1 MAGSDYLLNFRSNV
15 SPVLSDLRKVEVAAL
30 KAQNVAR
37 GATKSTPLTPAQQA
51 GGVLGVGVNPQDT
64 KKSLAATKRAISEQV
79 AAARALQVAQGE
91 TLGKLSKGKPVFA
104 GSKKTLGQEFDLKAV
119 AARFGVDAAQLEAS
133 IRSSAARIS
142 AEYNKMLSGLKPGLD
157 KEAAVSEQYR
167 KRLSAAK
174 PVQALVPKGTRTSTA
189 PEPVTSRSTFTSTG
203 RALENLNKFSGQP
216 LGLGGPGAKAT
227 AAKQKE
233 LAAAIARTT
242 RATEAASVR
251 IAGLLSKGEAAAL
264 SAKLRK
270 VGDGALAGNIPG
282 QLTGVSPQD
291 RVNAKVDRDFGS
303 QLRSINKNAT
313 AKFGPKVAPQKIA
326 DELRRVV
333 SQPGLDVSEEI
344 ARIDSALKGGKSRV
358 VDAGTAYGSPLLAD
372 ASAVDHKRVYQEHK
386 EAYGAV
392 NKRLKETTK
401 PMEGFRREAS
411 QLNGVFAQSR
421 SRIRNGFAGFVDT
434 LAGQTKVIG
443 SSIGLGE
450 GAQEKKALNR
460 QGAGG
465 LKGMMGAGIQSAL
478 QYTLPSLALFGAGR
492 FLSNSF
498 KEAEEYMKAMK
509 LVEGQIESLM
519 AAQYSG
525 AEATQKAR
533 EGTEKMS
540 KSIRET
546 AAAYGIEADI
556 QAKVESRYIGAFQD
570 KSIGGLSGLSLASEQ
585 GKGSAKMAAVL
596 GISPD
601 ELTDGVVAIS
611 RAYGILSEDIGDTAL
626 EMQESLGI
634 DAGDTV
640 AVLGD
645 VSAVAKEAGIGFEE
659 LSGIIGVTLKNSG
672 RPAAEIAEAY
682 TRVLPFIS
690 QQKTEL
696 LEMSSTVKGLNTD
709 TFKMAVA
716 NGDNLT
722 VLQQLGKAYQLAN
735 KEGRKQD
742 ALSIGSIVGDERQA
756 KAVFPYLADVKGAD
770 TLTERLKSG
779 SQDGALE
786 ARYQEISK
794 LITQSMKE
802 TSESFKQ
809 LSKVF
814 LESGISDALVAII
827 RGFGTLAEMLTTVAQ
842 KFSGVFSIM
851 VKAGIAATALA
862 AATSVL
868 AQAQLWATK
877 STAVQA
883 GASALSNSGSSML
896 TGFGAAL
903 KKGGPAGARVA
914 AQLEREMVTGAVAR
928 SRVPGIAAKR
938 SAELAGVRAAAGL
951 SERAASQAAVTAG
964 ASAAAAPATSA
975 LAAARAAR
983 LDGAGLLGASRAAA
997 SKGSVNLAR
1006 SFTAPFTA
1014 GISGGRE
1021 AAARAAASKG
1031 SVNLAQS
1038 FITPFTVGMAGGFK
1052 AGLSAL
1058 VASPAAP
1065 VAIAALGIGY
1075 AANKKAKSLAEESI
1089 KRQNKT
1095 SNKVNDAKTYAEAR
1109 EATAAD
1115 RARLEKSFEND
1126 ILDRNG
1132 LNDTGWMG
1140 EVNRMN
1146 PLVFAKA
1153 GIEAGWDYA
1162 TGKKGNKDRERD
1174 QYFSDLEN
1182 KAAEENE
1189 TFEQIDALFNS
1200 DKTEDFAKEINEVFN
1215 RYDGRVKDKKVNMDV
1230 PKKFAVEQALFAQ
1243 LYGNQAAI
1251 QAGIIGEVTGKV
1263 TLTQENLEGLAEATQ
1278 SDDQKEATAA
1288 LEVLNLLLGSTGKTA
1303 FKNAGD
1309 VASGVDKDL
1318 VEALNVATGRADE
1331 QNKEVEKIAYSI
1343 EETKAL
1349 LDQGK
1354 ISTVTYLNKLA
1365 EAREGLELLVKE
1377 DPNNKEL
1384 QTDLNKAASS
1394 ENEAKLKRATDLLDS
1409 RIANLDTVFGTEDS
1423 VEKDFAGISTVRR
1436 TLKDNPEIEKNPEKF
1451 TELAKQLNDYQRS
1464 IAQRMVDA
1472 AVDDGDLKKAQE
1484 IAEKG
1489 YEVPKEYQEAALGV
1503 EIQNSENSKLV
1514 SLVDSISSQTEKN
1527 GAMFLAGLTLMSN
1540 ARAIEAA
1547 KAMKNLL
1554 EAQFITRNSD
1564 VLLEDMNKA
1573 MSGEEPFFAEPDK
1586 KKPAYQVEYEKAQK
1600 GLDEFIKSKREGSL
1614 EKDYGV
1620 TTPKKGAKG
1629 KVKGPTD
1636 KEIAE
1641 DEKKKAEEAEKRA
1654 EEAKQKAEEARQK
1667 AKEDAQSRVQNAID
1681 RAKSVSRKNPLAL
1694 AQLDVQQ
1701 ATQLLAIAKSY
1712 GDASEI
1718 EAAITASLQAQH
1730 ALEDALTA
1738 IAESQRDMS
1747 FELQKLQFRKDV
1759 VKTAQIDSQSA
1770 LARAEAAA
1778 KTGNVIEYN
1787 TAIVALRQ
1795 AEAVLNDAMSERALA
1810 VYNSTVDFWM
1820 LDRRGDT
1827 VAQASGN
1834 AAKALAAVNAA
1845 NAAGDVDG
1853 ARDALL
1859 ALRQAEAEVN
1869 DAIQAR
1875 ALAVYN
1881 TTVDLWKLARR
1892 EDPVAQ
1898 ASGEVS
1904 KALAA
1909 LNFAQA
1915 AGNPDEVRDAGL
1927 AVHQAKAEMADAVR
1941 DAGRQRIEDYYSLL
1955 ELQAQGDPVAVANIQ
1970 IHKAFQQ
1977 LAMSS
1982 QATMA
1987 ADQQAMISA
1996 QQAMKDANVDIMR
2009 STIEFQKAA
2018 ADPENAVAQAEL
2030 DVKMA
2035 ELEVAV
2041 ASGQA
2046 AKTRAK
2052 ARLIEAQ
2059 RSLQEA
2065 SKSLNEGEFEAYINL
2080 FKAFYDMNDIAIAQM
2095 DVALADNKMKEAK
2108 TKAERINAQA
2118 DKIRAQQGQANALRE
2133 IQEANDNLAQAML
2146 EFVGDSVAA
2155 SDYAVV
2161 AARRNLDDIL
2171 AKYRSGKADGG
2182 DVAGAR
2188 AELTN
2193 ALGRQRDSI
2202 LNDKKD
2208 QYSFLYDMEKISKSQ
2223 YVAYLEQLR
2232 QMPDLTQD
2240 QLRDIERQIKGLKDD
2255 LGADLQFNLPSILS
2269 MPGFYEPRRL
2279 DQTAQTPGY
2288 SIGYQDNRDVQITLN
2303 IANGMT
2309 QQEAT
2314 DMLGAALNDNRTG
2327 NRIGRY

>member
-104 GSKKTLGQEFDLKAV
+104 GSKKTLGEEFNLKSV
-119 AARFGVDAAQLEAS
+119 AARFKVDAGELERSILAS
-133 IRSSAARIS
+133 SARIS
-142 AEYNKMLSGLKPGLD
+142 SAYNKMLSGLKPGLD
-157 KEAAVSEQYR
+157 PQAAVRERYR
-167 KRLSAAK
+167 KRLETAK
-174 PVQALVPKGTRTSTA
+174 PVQDLVPQGPRTFTA
-189 PEPVTSRSTFTSTG
+189 PTPVSPRSTFTSTG

-313 AKFGPKVAPQKIA
+313 AKFGADVAPQKIA
-326 DELRRVV
+326 AELQRVAALPSDLV
-333 SQPGLDVSEEI
+333 ADEI
-344 ARIDSALKGGKSRV
+344 ARLDSALKGGRGKT

-372 ASAVDHKRVYQEHK
+372 ASAVDHRRVYQEHK
-386 EAYGAV
+386 DAYGAV
-392 NKRLKETTK
+392 NRRLKDSVK
-401 PMEGFRREAS
+401 PMEGFKREAS
-411 QLNGVFAQSR
+411 QMNGMFTQSR
-421 SRIRNGFAGFVDT
+421 SRLRNGFADFVNS
-434 LAGQTKVIG
+434 LAGQSKVI
-443 SSIGLGE
+443 SSSLGVGE

-465 LKGMMGAGIQSAL
+465 LKGMMGQGIQSAL

-509 LVEGQIESLM
+509 LVEGQIQSLM
-519 AAQYSG
+519 SAQYSG
-525 AEATQKAR
+525 AKATEKAR
-533 EGTEKMS
+533 EGTERMS

-556 QAKVESRYIGAFQD
+556 QAKVESRYIGAFKD
-570 KSIGGLSGLSLASEQ
+570 KSINGLSGLDLASEQ

-611 RAYGILSEDIGDTAL
+611 RSYDILSEQIGDTAL
-626 EMQESLGI
+626 EMQESLGV

-645 VSAVAKEAGIGFEE
+645 VSAVAKEAGIGFED

-696 LEMSSTVKGLNTD
+696 LSMSSTIDGLND
-709 TFKMAVA
+709 KTFRLAVA

-722 VLQQLGKAYQLAN
+722 VLQKLGRAYQKAT

-742 ALSIGSIVGDERQA
+742 ALAIGSLVGDERQA
-756 KAVFPYLADVKGAD
+756 KAVFPYLADVKGANTQSD
-770 TLTERLKSG
+770 RLKSG
-779 SQDGALE
+779 AGEGSLE
-786 ARYQEISK
+786 ERYQEVST

-809 LSKVF
+809 LSVAL
-814 LESGISDALVAII
+814 LESGVSDIIVGII
-827 RGFGTLAEMLTTVAQ
+827 RAFGFLAEKLSLGAE
-842 KFSGVFSIM
+842 KFSGLIRVM
-851 VKAGIAATALA
+851 TTAAATA
-862 AATSVL
+862 T
-868 AQAQLWATK
+868 
-877 STAVQA
+877 
-883 GASALSNSGSSML
+883 ALSVATAMLARAQQWAAKSSVAQSATTALTGSGSSL
-896 TGFGAAL
+896 LQGFGAAL
-903 KKGGPAGARVA
+903 KGSGPGGAATAAQVGTVAANTAADSTRILTPAAMRAAKQAGLNTATNVAGATA
-914 AQLEREMVTGAVAR
+914 
-928 SRVPGIAAKR
+928 
-938 SAELAGVRAAAGL
+938 
-951 SERAASQAAVTAG
+951 AG
-964 ASAAAAPATSA
+964 ASSGAGGAFASA
-975 LAAARAAR
+975 SLARA
-983 LDGAGLLGASRAAA
+983 GGGGLLATSRAAA
-997 SKGSVNLAR
+997 AGGARTMANSIMAPLRAGLLTGS
-1006 SFTAPFTA
+1006 
-1014 GISGGRE
+1014 
-1021 AAARAAASKG
+1021 
-1031 SVNLAQS
+1031 
-1038 FITPFTVGMAGGFK
+1038 TVGFK
-1052 AGLSAL
+1052 AGISAM

-1065 VAIAALGIGY
+1065 IAVAAIGIGY
-1075 AANKKAKSLAEESI
+1075 AANKRAKSLAEDVNKDISNRSNQIRSAGSYQEAASLVSNAKMNLMRSFEARVREEALDI
-1089 KRQNKT
+1089 TKSEELWKGPSWADPVAGVMTLAGWGEKQLTGQRGNQDKSREQVLVDLEAKFASENKT
-1095 SNKVNDAKTYAEAR
+1095 MEQLDAIANEGKMEDFTEEFNKVFNDYDGRIGNVGKSNKEVP
-1109 EATAAD
+1109 
-1115 RARLEKSFEND
+1115 EKFRGSQSAFED
-1126 ILDRNG
+1126 
-1132 LNDTGWMG
+1132 
-1140 EVNRMN
+1140 
-1146 PLVFAKA
+1146 
-1153 GIEAGWDYA
+1153 
-1162 TGKKGNKDRERD
+1162 
-1174 QYFSDLEN
+1174 
-1182 KAAEENE
+1182 
-1189 TFEQIDALFNS
+1189 LFNN
-1200 DKTEDFAKEINEVFN
+1200 TEAVKLGLINEVS
-1215 RYDGRVKDKKVNMDV
+1215 
-1230 PKKFAVEQALFAQ
+1230 
-1243 LYGNQAAI
+1243 
-1251 QAGIIGEVTGKV
+1251 GKV
-1263 TLTQENLEGLAEATQ
+1263 DLNQEFIAGLAAAAVNDEDKEGQQEAQQLLNRIMSLSFTPPLKGGGDIISGRDTGFMQIIDAAKGKNDDKIKEITQ
-1278 SDDQKEATAA
+1278 
-1288 LEVLNLLLGSTGKTA
+1288 
-1303 FKNAGD
+1303 
-1309 VASGVDKDL
+1309 
-1318 VEALNVATGRADE
+1318 
-1331 QNKEVEKIAYSI
+1331 IAKSV
-1343 EETKAL
+1343 EETKSL
-1349 LDQGK
+1349 LEQGRVSS
-1354 ISTVTYLNKLA
+1354 ITYLEKLK
-1365 EAREGLELLVKE
+1365 EYRVKQEELVKANPNDE
-1377 DPNNKEL
+1377 DAQKEL
-1384 QTDLNKAASS
+1384 
-1394 ENEAKLKRATDLLDS
+1394 AKLISEEDETALKRVTSALES
-1409 RIANLDTVFGTEDS
+1409 RIKNLDVSFGTEDS
-1423 VEKDFAGISTVRR
+1423 AEKDFAGISIVRDAI
-1436 TLKDNPEIEKNPEKF
+1436 KSNPEIKKSPEKF
-1451 TELAKQLNDYQRS
+1451 TELANQLNDYQRS
-1464 IAQRMVDA
+1464 IAQKLVDA
-1472 AVDDGDLKKAQE
+1472 AVNDGDLEKAQE

-1489 YEVPKEYQEAALGV
+1489 YEIPDEYREAMV
-1503 EIQNSENSKLV
+1503 ISEIESSDNKNLN
-1514 SLVDSISSQTEKN
+1514 SLVDAISNNTDKN
-1527 GAMFLAGLTLMSN
+1527 GAKFLSSLTMMSDLQ
-1540 ARAIEAA
+1540 ATEEA
-1547 KAMKNLL
+1547 KAMILLLQAKQVTQKAESIKDALTEGNMFGVLAPVMGVNGYTDEIGTL
-1554 EAQFITRNSD
+1554 EAF
-1564 VLLEDMNKA
+1564 VAAK
-1573 MSGEEPFFAEPDK
+1573 
-1586 KKPAYQVEYEKAQK
+1586 EK
-1600 GLDEFIKSKREGSL
+1600 GDLTGF
-1614 EKDYGV
+1614 GV
-1620 TTPKKGAKG
+1620 TAPKKGVKG

-1636 KEIAE
+1636 KEIVE
-1641 DEKKKAEEAEKRA
+1641 DEKKKAEEAEKKA

-1701 ATQLLAIAKSY
+1701 AAQLLAIAKSY

-1718 EAAITASLQAQH
+1718 EAAITASVEAQA
-1730 ALEDALTA
+1730 ALEDVLTE

-1810 VYNSTVDFWM
+1810 VYNSTVD
-1820 LDRRGDT
+1820 
-1827 VAQASGN
+1827 
-1834 AAKALAAVNAA
+1834 
-1845 NAAGDVDG
+1845 
-1853 ARDALL
+1853 
-1859 ALRQAEAEVN
+1859 
-1869 DAIQAR
+1869 
-1875 ALAVYN
+1875 
-1881 TTVDLWKLARR
+1881 LWKLARR

-1915 AGNPDEVRDAGL
+1915 SGNPDEVRDAGL
-1927 AVHQAKAEMADAVR
+1927 AVYQAKAEMADAVR

-2018 ADPENAVAQAEL
+2018 ADPEDAVAQAEL

-2065 SKSLNEGEFEAYINL
+2065 KKSLNQGEFEAYINL

-2269 MPGFYEPRRL
+2269 MPGFYEARRL

-2303 IANGMT
+2303 ISNGMT

>member
-64 KKSLAATKRAISEQV
+64 KKSLAATKRAIGEQV

-104 GSKKTLGQEFDLKAV
+104 GSKKTLGEEFNLKSV
-119 AARFGVDAAQLEAS
+119 AARFKVDAGELERSILAS
-133 IRSSAARIS
+133 SARIS
-142 AEYNKMLSGLKPGLD
+142 SAYNKMLSGLKPGLD
-157 KEAAVSEQYR
+157 PQAAVRERYR
-167 KRLSAAK
+167 KRLETAK
-174 PVQALVPKGTRTSTA
+174 PVQDLVPQGPRTFTA
-189 PEPVTSRSTFTSTG
+189 PTPVSPRSTFTSTG

-313 AKFGPKVAPQKIA
+313 AKFGADVAPQKIA
-326 DELRRVV
+326 AELQRVAALPSDLV
-333 SQPGLDVSEEI
+333 ADEI
-344 ARIDSALKGGKSRV
+344 ARLDSALKGGRGKT

-434 LAGQTKVIG
+434 LAGQSKVIG

-556 QAKVESRYIGAFQD
+556 QAKVESRYVGAFQD

-696 LEMSSTVKGLNTD
+696 LEMSSAVKGLNTD

-756 KAVFPYLADVKGAD
+756 KAVFPYLADIKGAD

-862 AATSVL
+862 AATSLV

-877 STAVQA
+877 STVVKG
-883 GASALSNSGSSML
+883 GADLLSRSGSSML
-896 TGFGAAL
+896 AGFGASL
-903 KKGGPAGARVA
+903 KSAGPAGAATASKLSLDLASGASGA
-914 AQLEREMVTGAVAR
+914 ALPAAAKASAQKAGGKIAADVSGAVIL
-928 SRVPGIAAKR
+928 GAAP
-938 SAELAGVRAAAGL
+938 A
-951 SERAASQAAVTAG
+951 AG
-964 ASAAAAPATSA
+964 ASAATTGASSA
-975 LAAARAAR
+975 LGAAVASRQ
-983 LDGAGLLGASRAAA
+983 GGGGLFAASRAAA
-997 SKGSVNLAR
+997 SKGSVNLAK
-1006 SFTAPFTA
+1006 SFVAPFTA
-1014 GISGGRE
+1014 
-1021 AAARAAASKG
+1021 
-1031 SVNLAQS
+1031 
-1038 FITPFTVGMAGGFK
+1038 GMAGGFK

-1095 SNKVNDAKTYAEAR
+1095 SNKINDAKTAAEA
-1109 EATAAD
+1109 AQGTAAE
-1115 RARLEKSFEND
+1115 RARLEESFEND
-1126 ILDRNG
+1126 ILDRVG

-1146 PLVFAKA
+1146 PVAFGRA

-1182 KAAEENE
+1182 KLAGENE
-1189 TFEQIDALFNS
+1189 TFEQLDALFNS
-1200 DKTEDFAKEINEVFN
+1200 EKTEDFAKEINEVFN
-1215 RYDGRVKDKKVNMDV
+1215 RYEGRVKDGKVNTAV
-1230 PKKFAVEQALFAQ
+1230 PEKFAIEQALFAQ
-1243 LYGNQAAI
+1243 LYNDQAAI
-1251 QAGIIGEVTGKV
+1251 QAGIIDKVTGKV
-1263 TLTQENLEGLAEATQ
+1263 TLTQENLEGLAAATQ
-1278 SDDQKEATAA
+1278 SDDQQESTAA
-1288 LEVLNLLLGSTGKTA
+1288 LATLNLLLGSTGKAA

-1309 VASGVDKDL
+1309 VASGVDKDFL
-1318 VEALNVATGRADE
+1318 EALAEATGKTDE
-1331 QNKEVEKIAYSI
+1331 QNKEIEKIAYSV

-1354 ISTVTYLNKLA
+1354 ISTATYLNKLA

-1377 DPNNKEL
+1377 DPNNKQL
-1384 QTDLNKAASS
+1384 QADLNKAATA

-1423 VEKDFAGISTVRR
+1423 AEKDFAGISTVRR
-1436 TLKDNPEIEKNPEKF
+1436 TLKENPEIEKSPEKF

-1464 IAQRMVDA
+1464 IAQRMVDN
-1472 AVDDGDLKKAQE
+1472 AVDDGDLKKAKE

-1489 YEVPKEYQEAALGV
+1489 YEVPKEYQEAMLGV
-1503 EIQNSENSKLV
+1503 EFQNSDNSKLT
-1514 SLVDSISSQTEKN
+1514 SLIDSISSQTEKN

-1641 DEKKKAEEAEKRA
+1641 DEKKKAEEAEKKA

-1730 ALEDALTA
+1730 AREDALTA

-1810 VYNSTVDFWM
+1810 VYN
-1820 LDRRGDT
+1820 
-1827 VAQASGN
+1827 
-1834 AAKALAAVNAA
+1834 
-1845 NAAGDVDG
+1845 
-1853 ARDALL
+1853 
-1859 ALRQAEAEVN
+1859 
-1869 DAIQAR
+1869 
-1875 ALAVYN
+1875 

-1915 AGNPDEVRDAGL
+1915 SGNPDEVRDAGL
-1927 AVHQAKAEMADAVR
+1927 AVYQAKAEMADAVR

-2018 ADPENAVAQAEL
+2018 ADPEDAVAQAEL

-2046 AKTRAK
+2046 AKTRAR

-2065 SKSLNEGEFEAYINL
+2065 KKSLNQGEFEAYINL

-2269 MPGFYEPRRL
+2269 MPGFYEARRL

-2303 IANGMT
+2303 ISNGMT